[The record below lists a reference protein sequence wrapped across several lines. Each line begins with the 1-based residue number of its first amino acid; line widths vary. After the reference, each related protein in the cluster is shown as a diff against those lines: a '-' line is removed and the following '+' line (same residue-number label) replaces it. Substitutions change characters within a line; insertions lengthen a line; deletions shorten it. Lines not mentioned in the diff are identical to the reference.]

1 MTNKIGNI
9 FKGDKV
15 VWMVFMLLCLISLV
29 EVFSASSSLS
39 YKTGNYMKP
48 MLFHGFMLLLGLVA
62 VVATSSVNCRYYK
75 VALIVL
81 YPLSVFLLFLVLVTG
96 ESTNGASRWISL
108 GPFTFQ
114 PSELA
119 KGTMI
124 LAEAQILSAMQ
135 TGNGASKN
143 ALKSIAIVAAFLLL
157 PIMLEN
163 LSTAVLLGAVI
174 IMMMFIG
181 RIPMRQLGYIMSG
194 IAALVVI
201 MLLFIFV
208 FGNSDRA
215 QMNETQQNVLTETV
229 DDAEEAPKKVSKIDK
244 LFHRAYTWKGR
255 IVDFASSEELDPDS
269 VDLRGKGAQSNNA
282 KIAIASSGVTG
293 KGPGHSTGR
302 DFLSQA
308 FSDFIYAII
317 IEETGIIG
325 AFVVVMLYVILLF
338 RAARIAN
345 KCENHFPAFLVM
357 GLALLL
363 VTQALF
369 NMCVAVGFAPVT
381 GQPLPLISKGGTST
395 LINCVYIG
403 VIIGVSRSAKK
414 RQDAITN

>member
-39 YKTGNYMKP
+39 YKSGNYMKP
-48 MLFHGFMLLLGLVA
+48 MLYHGGILVFGTIA
-62 VVATSSVNCRYYK
+62 VVSTSWVKSRYFK
-75 VALIVL
+75 ICTPFLIIISFCMLIWALL
-81 YPLSVFLLFLVLVTG
+81 AG
-96 ESTNGASRWISL
+96 EATNGASRWIQL

-124 LAEAQILSAMQ
+124 LAEAQILAAMQ
-135 TGNGASKN
+135 TENGASKD
-143 ALKSIAIVAAFLLL
+143 AIKFIGIISAILVL
-157 PIMLEN
+157 PIFLEN
-163 LSTAVLLGAVI
+163 LSTAILLGAVI
-174 IMMMFIG
+174 IMLMFIG
-181 RIPMRQLGYIMSG
+181 RVPMKQLGTL
-194 IAALVVI
+194 IAGLASVVIIALV
-201 MLLFIFV
+201 LIFAV
-208 FGNSDRA
+208 GDVSRA
-215 QMNETQQNVLTETV
+215 KQDSEAQNTMVETV
-229 DDAEEAPKKVSKIDK
+229 NDSVAQEKPGAFAK
-244 LFHRAYTWKGR
+244 LFHRADTWKGR
-255 IVDFASSEELDPDS
+255 IVDFVSSKELDPDS
-269 VDLRGKGAQSNNA
+269 VDLRGKGAQANNA
-282 KIAIASSGVTG
+282 KIAIASSAVTG
-293 KGPGHSTGR
+293 KGPGHSTTR

-325 AFVVVMLYVILLF
+325 AFGVVLLYVILLF

-345 KCENHFPAFLVM
+345 RCENHFPAFLVM

-395 LINCVYIG
+395 LLNCVYIG
-403 VIIGVSRSAKK
+403 MIIGVSRWAKK
-414 RQDAITN
+414 RQDTVTN

>member
-39 YKTGNYMKP
+39 YKSGDFMKP
-48 MLFHGFMLLLGLVA
+48 MLFHGFMLIVGTLA
-62 VVATSSVNCRYYK
+62 VLSTSWIKSKYFKICTPF
-75 VALIVL
+75 LIMG
-81 YPLSVFLLFLVLVTG
+81 SFFLLIWVLLAG
-96 ESTNGASRWISL
+96 EATNGASRWIQI

-124 LAEAQILSAMQ
+124 LAEAQILAAMQ
-135 TGNGASKN
+135 TGNGASKD
-143 ALKSIAIVAAFLLL
+143 AIKYIGVITAILVF
-157 PIMLEN
+157 PILFEN
-163 LSTAVLLGAVI
+163 LSTAILLGSVI
-174 IMMMFIG
+174 IMLMFIA
-181 RIPMRQLGYIMSG
+181 RVPMRQMATLMAVLASFGV
-194 IAALVVI
+194 AV
-201 MLLFIFV
+201 LLFIFV
-208 FGNSDRA
+208 VGDASKAKQEVEVQNTMTEVVNDSVA
-215 QMNETQQNVLTETV
+215 QEKPGRI
-229 DDAEEAPKKVSKIDK
+229 AK
-244 LFHRAYTWKGR
+244 LFHRVDTWKGR
-255 IVDFASSEELDPDS
+255 IVDFASSKELDPDS
-269 VDLRGKGAQSNNA
+269 VDLRGKGAQANNA
-282 KIAIASSGVTG
+282 KIAIASSAVTG

-317 IEETGIIG
+317 IEEMGILG
-325 AFVVVMLYVILLF
+325 ALLVVMLYVILLF

-345 KCENHFPAFLVM
+345 RCENHFPAFLVM

-395 LINCVYIG
+395 LLNCVYIG
-403 VIIGVSRSAKK
+403 MIIGVSRWAKK
-414 RQDAITN
+414 RQETVAN